1 MEGAST
7 VGRAVITAPDL
18 AYLRGP
24 AFVNIQLSVESA
36 TANAADGCIPR
47 RWLPPGAVMVCVQSR
62 AFPLASGEPSRA
74 GAFRCSRCV
83 FRDRAAAR

>member
-18 AYLRGP
+18 AFLRGP

-47 RWLPPGAVMVCVQSR
+47 RWLPPGAGYGLRAIQSISAGQRR
-62 AFPLASGEPSRA
+62 AQSGGSVP
-74 GAFRCSRCV
+74 V
-83 FRDRAAAR
+83 